1 MKPSSQEPIEVSQL
15 FLALTRPI
23 MVAGVTYDFMVVN
36 AMITTLAFL
45 GSGNLL
51 MFFIGAPIHMIGYVM
66 SLKDPHIFSLL
77 SVALTKHGNTHAANK
92 KLWGCNN
99 YGPDNRT
106 GQGRMALKKTNNG
119 EAALNDKPLSQF
131 IPYTA
136 HIDERTIATREGFLV
151 QCIELEGLDFE
162 TLDQAD
168 INSLSQGRN
177 TLLKTLADSAISISY
192 HVLRSKITT
201 GGTKNDYQ
209 GFAKELNDEWQQ
221 HLASKQLYQNRHYL
235 SITLRPRSG
244 TAGVAESI
252 KRTLFKSINKDATQ
266 SETKEN
272 IKTLDDISAQIRTS
286 LKSYGP
292 KQLST
297 YTDKKGILKSQLL
310 EFFFSLI
317 NQDEQSLNLP
327 HGSIAEYLPAKRFFF
342 GRDAIEIRG
351 ASARDITYGAMVS
364 VKEYAPKTCPGMMD
378 QLLRASNEMVIS
390 QHFSFI
396 ERPKALNTL
405 KTVIRQMDMADDAAI
420 SLQEDLIQAMDDAES
435 RRIVFGDHQLS
446 ILVKAPSVKNLD
458 TGITDIMSQLRDLGM
473 VATRE
478 DLYLEACYWSQLPAN
493 LSYQARTS
501 MISSQNFAG
510 LASLHNF
517 PTGKK
522 SGNHWGEYVS
532 LLETTSGAPYYFS
545 FHHNDL
551 GNFNLFGPSGSGK
564 TVLLLFLLAQA
575 QKFKPR
581 SIFFDKDR
589 GAEIFIRAMG
599 GQYAIIEPGIPTGF
613 NPLAC
618 GGSETERAFLREW
631 LAQLLM
637 PLDGRQ
643 LSANERAIIARA
655 IEHNFEAPPAHR
667 RLRYLAELFKG
678 HERAGA
684 DSLEAKLAPWHSHG
698 EHAWL
703 FDNEHDELSLN
714 NQLIGFDLTS
724 ILDNPSCRTPALMY
738 MFERVNKLFNG
749 DKVILFIDEGWK
761 ALDDPAFEH
770 KIKDWLKTIRKQN
783 GIIGFGSQSVGD
795 AVNSRIADSLI
806 EQCATQIFMPNNKAK
821 EDDYAKFGI
830 SQKEFEIIKTTDKA
844 SHAFLIKHGQHSVVA
859 KLDLSSMERAIA
871 VLSGTT
877 DTVRLVEKI
886 RKTTG
891 EQPEKWLPTFHK
903 ERKRAA

>member
-1 MKPSSQEPIEVSQL
+1 MKTSSQEPPEASQL

-66 SLKDPHIFSLL
+66 PLKDPHIFSLL
-77 SVALTKHGNTHAANK
+77 SVALTKHGNTHAINK

-106 GQGRMALKKTNNG
+106 GRGRMALKKTHNG

-136 HIDERTIATREGFLV
+136 HIDERTISTREGYLV
-151 QCIELEGLDFE
+151 QFIELEGLDFE

-168 INSLSQGRN
+168 INSLTNSRN
-177 TLLKTLADSAISISY
+177 TLWKTVADSAISISY
-192 HVLRSKITT
+192 HILRDKITVDT
-201 GGTKNDYQ
+201 ENSPYQ
-209 GFAKELNDEWQQ
+209 GFAKDLNDEWLQQ
-221 HLASKQLYQNRHYL
+221 LSSKQLYQNKHYL

-244 TAGVAESI
+244 TAGIAEAI
-252 KRTLFKSINKDATQ
+252 KRIAFKSIDKEAARN
-266 SETKEN
+266 ETLQN
-272 IKTLDDISAQIRTS
+272 IKALNEVSAQVRTS
-286 LKSYGP
+286 LKRYNP
-292 KQLST
+292 KPLLAYKDS
-297 YTDKKGILKSQLL
+297 KGILKSEAL
-310 EFFFSLI
+310 EFLYTLI
-317 NQDEQSLNLP
+317 NQDTQSLNLP
-327 HGSIAEYLPAKRFFF
+327 KASLASYLPAKRFFF
-342 GRDAIEIRG
+342 GRDALEIRG
-351 ASARDITYGAMVS
+351 ASNDDVTYGAMVS
-364 VKEYAPKTCPGMMD
+364 VKEYAPKTFPGMMD
-378 QLLRASNEMVIS
+378 HLLRSTNEMVIS

-420 SLQEDLIQAMDDAES
+420 SLQEDLIDAMDDAES
-435 RRIVFGDHQLS
+435 RRIVFGEHQLS
-446 ILVKAPSVKNLD
+446 ILVKGENVKGLD
-458 TGITDIMSQLRDLGM
+458 KGVTDIMGQLRDLGM
-473 VATRE
+473 VAARE

-493 LSYQARTS
+493 LSYQARTA

-510 LASLHNF
+510 FASFHNF

-522 SGNHWGEYVS
+522 TGNHWGEYVS
-532 LLETTSGAPYYFS
+532 MLETTSGAPYYFN
-545 FHHNDL
+545 FHHHDL

-575 QKFKPR
+575 QKFKPK
-581 SIFFDKDR
+581 SVFFDKDR

-599 GQYAIIEPGIPTGF
+599 GQYAIIEPGIASGF
-613 NPLAC
+613 NPLVC
-618 GGSETERAFLREW
+618 EGSEAERAFLRDW
-631 LAQLLM
+631 LGQLLR
-637 PLDGRQ
+637 PIGGRD
-643 LSANERAIIARA
+643 LSASERSIIARA
-655 IEHNFEAPPAHR
+655 IEHNFDAPPAHR

-684 DSLEAKLAPWHSHG
+684 DSLQARLAPWHSGG

-703 FDNEHDELSLN
+703 FDNEHDLLSLDS
-714 NQLIGFDLTS
+714 QLTGFDLTS
-724 ILDNPSCRTPALMY
+724 ILDNPTCRTPALMY
-738 MFERVNKLFNG
+738 MFQRVNKLFNG

-783 GIIGFGSQSVGD
+783 GIIGFGSQSVSD
-795 AVNSRIADSLI
+795 AANSRIADSLI
-806 EQCATQIFMPNNKAK
+806 EQCATQIFMPNNKANEK
-821 EDDYAKFGI
+821 DYAKFGI

-844 SHAFLIKHGQHSVVA
+844 SHEFLIKHGQHSVVA
-859 KLDLSSMERAIA
+859 KLDLSSMDSAIA

-877 DTVRLVEKI
+877 DTVRLASKI
-886 RKTTG
+886 RETAG
-891 EQPEKWLPTFHK
+891 EQPDLWLPAFHK